1 MIDFAKYNDY
11 DNLEKLNITFKGK
24 PRKDLETDIYQVFLE
39 EPLIIQLPKSKLAEI
54 NEDSYGR
61 SVAKYILEDDTLLEF
76 LDNLDAHIINIA
88 HKHSVKWFGQ
98 NLNQS
103 LLLNVYENC
112 YDLENNVK
120 SISFSLE
127 DDDLE
132 ELSDYNIDP
141 DLEIKIVIDSIS
153 IFKKIFKT
161 NLKLA
166 ELTYNDE
173 INETGI
179 NFENLLNSQRD
190 VCETNIVDESSFAD
204 SNSYLNDPSDLKSE
218 VLELIKTKELEKET
232 VLTNSKRVNTAGK
245 TLEKRASD
253 LETEIKS
260 FKEQLNNL

>member
-1 MIDFAKYNDY
+1 M
-11 DNLEKLNITFKGK
+11 
-24 PRKDLETDIYQVFLE
+24 
-39 EPLIIQLPKSKLAEI
+39 
-54 NEDSYGR
+54 
-61 SVAKYILEDDTLLEF
+61 
-76 LDNLDAHIINIA
+76 
-88 HKHSVKWFGQ
+88 
-98 NLNQS
+98 
-103 LLLNVYENC
+103 
-112 YDLENNVK
+112 
-120 SISFSLE
+120 
-127 DDDLE
+127 
-132 ELSDYNIDP
+132 
-141 DLEIKIVIDSIS
+141 EIKIVIDSIS

>member
-39 EPLIIQLPKSKLAEI
+39 EPLIIQLPKSKLSEI

-153 IFKKIFKT
+153 IFKKIFKI
-161 NLKLA
+161 NLKLS

-179 NFENLLNSQRD
+179 NFEK
-190 VCETNIVDESSFAD
+190 NIVDESSFAD
-204 SNSYLNDPSDLKSE
+204 DNSYLNDPSDLKSE

>member
-1 MIDFAKYNDY
+1 
-11 DNLEKLNITFKGK
+11 
-24 PRKDLETDIYQVFLE
+24 
-39 EPLIIQLPKSKLAEI
+39 
-54 NEDSYGR
+54 
-61 SVAKYILEDDTLLEF
+61 
-76 LDNLDAHIINIA
+76 
-88 HKHSVKWFGQ
+88 
-98 NLNQS
+98 
-103 LLLNVYENC
+103 
-112 YDLENNVK
+112 
-120 SISFSLE
+120 
-127 DDDLE
+127 LE

-153 IFKKIFKT
+153 IFKKIFKI

-190 VCETNIVDESSFAD
+190 VCKTNIVDESSFAD
-204 SNSYLNDPSDLKSE
+204 DNSYLNDPSDLKSE

>member
-1 MIDFAKYNDY
+1 M
-11 DNLEKLNITFKGK
+11 
-24 PRKDLETDIYQVFLE
+24 
-39 EPLIIQLPKSKLAEI
+39 
-54 NEDSYGR
+54 
-61 SVAKYILEDDTLLEF
+61 
-76 LDNLDAHIINIA
+76 
-88 HKHSVKWFGQ
+88 
-98 NLNQS
+98 
-103 LLLNVYENC
+103 
-112 YDLENNVK
+112 
-120 SISFSLE
+120 
-127 DDDLE
+127 
-132 ELSDYNIDP
+132 
-141 DLEIKIVIDSIS
+141 EIKIVIDSIS

-204 SNSYLNDPSDLKSE
+204 DNSYLNDPSDLKSE